1 MIRYNNNKNDG
12 VGVVEYE
19 NNDSTSSL
27 SRRIRRKRRTVSAS
41 TTTFTSTIATIA
53 VISVLST
60 LLLIRHDFVD
70 VVEAF
75 NKPAPF
81 SITNQ
86 QNNFYTRLHASTTT
100 TRLSKD
106 VSLSSAP
113 SSSPTPDEESSGSSS
128 TASSS
133 SKSSVST
140 GYDRQEFEMQVGR
153 AMDTL
158 RNDYPDFLHCKD
170 PDYSIY
176 SMDLELIDPSGVH
189 LHGVKNYKNAI
200 QIVHTLVGIFYCP
213 QLSTVQFRMVY
224 DKARQNIRISWNA
237 EVIPKS
243 LFGGIKRVLH
253 VDGISIYELDRMSG
267 NITQHRLER
276 LVMNDDI
283 VQEEQ
288 GIFAAL
294 RNHAIQSQRDHG
306 RVGVPALS
314 GMDDMI
320 HPILTSMEDHVA
332 AARHV
337 HANSRSSSNNN
348 IPNQILRFKNNN
360 NKRSLLFE
368 DEGSDTT
375 TASSS
380 SRLQSHNMGDANSMA
395 MMNMNNDPESA
406 LKKKNLLRRKFGLK
420 PIDMKEF
427 VELEANI
434 AELDYQQQQKKK
446 EADAMAAIEMEQRM
460 KKQRQKEIAKN
471 SGINGIFQK
480 LFGDALEDTC
490 ESNYDCQRPEVCCDM
505 GFKKMCCSSGMRV
518 FNAPHNGEGV
528 LVPVTIS
535 PTPDPT
541 LPPTDPRNNF

>member
-1 MIRYNNNKNDG
+1 MI
-12 VGVVEYE
+12 
-19 NNDSTSSL
+19 TP
-27 SRRIRRKRRTVSAS
+27 T
-41 TTTFTSTIATIA
+41 TIATIA
-53 VISVLST
+53 VLSVLST
-60 LLLIRHDFVD
+60 ILLIHHEVVD

-75 NKPAPF
+75 HKPAPF
-81 SITNQ
+81 SIYIKHQ
-86 QNNFYTRLHASTTT
+86 HHFFTRLHASRTTTTTTTTT

-113 SSSPTPDEESSGSSS
+113 SSSPLSPDEEDTSGSGSSLTTS
-128 TASSS
+128 TSTST
-133 SKSSVST
+133 ST

-176 SMDLELIDPSGVH
+176 SRDLELIDPSGVH
-189 LHGVKNYKNAI
+189 VHGLKNYQNAI
-200 QIVHTLVGIFYCP
+200 HIVHTLVGIFYCP
-213 QLSTVQFRMVY
+213 QLSTVQFRMCF
-224 DKARQNIRISWNA
+224 DSARQNIRISWNA
-237 EVIPKS
+237 EVIPKA
-243 LFGGIKRVLH
+243 LFGGTQRVLH

-276 LVMNDDI
+276 LVMNDDLI
-283 VQEEQ
+283 QEEQ

-314 GMDDMI
+314 GMDDYIARDI
-320 HPILTSMEDHVA
+320 HPIMDASSHHATD
-332 AARHV
+332 ARR
-337 HANSRSSSNNN
+337 NINN
-348 IPNQILRFKNNN
+348 IPNHILRFKTN
-360 NKRSLLFE
+360 NKYQRSFLF
-368 DEGSDTT
+368 DDDSDSDTT
-375 TASSS
+375 TASLT
-380 SRLQSHNMGDANSMA
+380 RLSSHNMGDANSMA

-420 PIDMKEF
+420 PIDMQEF
-427 VELEANI
+427 IELEANI

-446 EADAMAAIEMEQRM
+446 EAEAMAAIELEQRL
-460 KKQRQKEIAKN
+460 KKQRQQEIAKN

-541 LPPTDPRNNF
+541 IPPNDPRNNY